1 MILTSCYDQYNTWQV
16 WDYHSETF
24 GQEDVSWLWGWSK
37 AGCSAGT
44 LFWTLFRIKKTKFL
58 ILWHAYQ
65 CSCFQ
70 KFRAVQ
76 MKYWIFKSHY
86 GRVWNVGLDKKN
98 FFRILNCHF
107 QLTEAG
113 FQNHSSRSLKIL
125 KKLSKIWKWSITGY
139 AYKVILGLPANQVVL

>member
-1 MILTSCYDQYNTWQV
+1 MLWSIQYLTSLGLPQWNLWSRGCVLALRLEQ
-16 WDYHSETF
+16 
-24 GQEDVSWLWGWSK
+24 GWLF
-37 AGCSAGT
+37 CQHP
-44 LFWTLFRIKKTKFL
+44 LLDIVQNQKTKFL

-76 MKYWIFKSHY
+76 VKYWIFKSHY
-86 GRVWNVGLDKKN
+86 GRIWNVGLDKKI

-125 KKLSKIWKWSITGY
+125 KKLSKICKWSITGY
-139 AYKVILGLPANQVVL
+139 AYKVILDLPANQVML